1 MRVLDVKARE
11 PLQWILVPVARVFV
25 RLGVSPGVLTAT
37 GFLGMITG
45 AILIARG
52 YLLSGVWL
60 SAAGAVLD
68 VIDGSV
74 ARESGKAS
82 ERGALL
88 DTVTDR
94 LGEIALFSGIGFYM
108 AENGQPRAAALTVLG
123 IGFSLVI
130 PFIRARAEAAGAEG
144 KGGLMGRA
152 ERLILVLLGLGLE
165 GLGLQPFEFF
175 LGVDFGIFEA
185 SLWLLVVM
193 TGLTVLQRF
202 RNTWVQL
209 GA

>member
-1 MRVLDVKARE
+1 MLDVKARE
-11 PLQWILVPVARVFV
+11 PLQWILVPVAKGLV
-25 RLGVSPGVLTAT
+25 RLGVSPGFLTAA
-37 GFLGMITG
+37 GFLGMIIG
-45 AILIARG
+45 AVLIARG
-52 YLLSGVWL
+52 YLLPGVWF
-60 SAAGAVLD
+60 STAGAILD

-74 ARESGKAS
+74 ARQAGQAS
-82 ERGALL
+82 DRGALL

-94 LGEIALFSGIGFYM
+94 LGEIALFCGIGFYM